1 MIQWLQNYSG
11 TGIHGENLEKSELI
25 NLRKELKHYKKKY
38 EKEIKDIQIESENDE
53 PIGQEEQKHIVKNLE
68 NTYII
73 VYNILED

>member
-53 PIGQEEQKHIVKNLE
+53 PIGQEEQKHIDEEMRKKQQKKWKR
-68 NTYII
+68 I
-73 VYNILED
+73 

>member
-38 EKEIKDIQIESENDE
+38 EKEIKDIQIES
-53 PIGQEEQKHIVKNLE
+53 
-68 NTYII
+68 
-73 VYNILED
+73 